1 MEVKEEQLDM
11 YGQIAGLY
19 KSKEYMAIT
28 AYYDQKNIFEI
39 LGVPRREDVHSNFL
53 AWLLN
58 PNESHGYGT
67 FPLQQFLRLIALA
80 AKTYPC
86 NKEIPVAD
94 IDAQFLDKLLLGTKT
109 VASVDIKREKWT
121 SSNSQGKKKK
131 EKRMDLVLEVRF
143 DGNDKTLPVIIEN
156 KVKSDEHSDDKDK
169 QSNYYYKWAEEK
181 YVKSAESTRYEKPL
195 FVFLSPKYDAQ
206 SLAIEERKG
215 FCVNDSYILISYQDI
230 MEHLLEPCK
239 EQDGSEYAK
248 SLIKDYMRC
257 LSDSEK
263 EKGDV
268 MATENET
275 KELLRE
281 FWNKNEDLFLKM
293 MKALVDDD
301 AIDDDSKGAIKD
313 FAVSIENKRDKTKY
327 IFNGNSTP
335 LPKNQLVKAVVK
347 QYVND
352 NPKTTLE
359 ELSAKFPQNLQ
370 GSLGVFKEMS
380 KIQDNSSGRYYCN
393 DPITLSDGKVVAVC
407 NQWGKPI
414 IDWFVDHATKKLGYT
429 ITEVE

>member
-1 MEVKEEQLDM
+1 MEVKEEQPDM

-109 VASVDIKREKWT
+109 VASVSIEREKWT
-121 SSNSQGKKKK
+121 SNK
-131 EKRMDLVLEVRF
+131 KRMDLVLEVRF
-143 DGNDKTLPVIIEN
+143 KDDSKTLPVIIEN
-156 KVKSDEHSDDKDK
+156 KVKSDEHDDQTNDYHDWGIKEYAN
-169 QSNYYYKWAEEK
+169 SEK
-181 YVKSAESTRYEKPL
+181 YETPL

-248 SLIKDYMRC
+248 SIVKDYMRC

-359 ELSAKFPQNLQ
+359 DLSAKFPQNLQ

-429 ITEVE
+429 ITPVE

>member
-1 MEVKEEQLDM
+1 MDIVEFTRKE
-11 YGQIAGLY
+11 
-19 KSKEYMAIT
+19 
-28 AYYDQKNIFEI
+28 
-39 LGVPRREDVHSNFL
+39 
-53 AWLLN
+53 
-58 PNESHGYGT
+58 
-67 FPLQQFLRLIALA
+67 
-80 AKTYPC
+80 
-86 NKEIPVAD
+86 
-94 IDAQFLDKLLLGTKT
+94 
-109 VASVDIKREKWT
+109 
-121 SSNSQGKKKK
+121 KK

-143 DGNDKTLPVIIEN
+143 DGNDKTLPIIIEN
-156 KVKSDEHSDDKDK
+156 KVKSDEHDDQTNDYHDWGIKEYAN
-169 QSNYYYKWAEEK
+169 SEK
-181 YVKSAESTRYEKPL
+181 YETPL

-248 SLIKDYMRC
+248 SIVKDYMRC
-257 LSDSEK
+257 LSDSK
-263 EKGDV
+263 KGDV

-313 FAVSIENKRDKTKY
+313 FAASIENKRDKTKY
-327 IFNGNSTP
+327 NFNGNSTP

-407 NQWGKPI
+407 NQWGI
-414 IDWFVDHATKKLGYT
+414 SNIYGFIDHVTNKNGLNCGYT

>member
-1 MEVKEEQLDM
+1 MCKGDFMEVKEEQLDM

-94 IDAQFLDKLLLGTKT
+94 IDAQFLDELLIGTKT
-109 VASVDIKREKWT
+109 VASASIIKREKRIE
-121 SSNSQGKKKK
+121 NK
-131 EKRMDLVLEVRF
+131 KRMDLVLEVCF
-143 DGNDKTLPVIIEN
+143 EDDGKTLPVIIEN

-313 FAVSIENKRDKTKY
+313 FAASIENKRDKTKY
-327 IFNGNSTP
+327 IFNGDSTP

-414 IDWFVDHATKKLGYT
+414 IDWFVDHVTKKLGYT

>member
-19 KSKEYMAIT
+19 KSKEYMAII

-39 LGVPRREDVHSNFL
+39 LKVARDEEVHSNFL

-86 NKEIPVAD
+86 NKG
-94 IDAQFLDKLLLGTKT
+94 IDAQFLDKLLIGTKT
-109 VASVDIKREKWT
+109 VASAYIQREKKIK
-121 SSNSQGKKKK
+121 NKK
-131 EKRMDLVLEVRF
+131 RIDLLLEVRF
-143 DGNDKTLPVIIEN
+143 EDDGKTLPVIIEN
-156 KVKSDEHSDDKDK
+156 KVKSDEHGDQTNDYHDWGINEYANS
-169 QSNYYYKWAEEK
+169 EK
-181 YVKSAESTRYEKPL
+181 YETPL

-206 SLAIEERKG
+206 SLVIEERKG
-215 FCVNDSYILISYQDI
+215 FCANDSYILISYQDI
-230 MEHLLEPCK
+230 MEHVLEPCK

-275 KELLRE
+275 KKLLRE

-313 FAVSIENKRDKTKY
+313 FAASIENKRDKTKY

-335 LPKNQLVKAVVK
+335 LPKNQLVK

-370 GSLGVFKEMS
+370 GSLGVFKEMFQ
-380 KIQDNSSGRYYCN
+380 IQDNSSGRYFCN

-414 IDWFVDHATKKLGYT
+414 INWFVDHTTKKLGYT